1 MEHGPTAGAG
11 GASSTVA
18 TDGICLTVLV
28 AVRPPLEEVSLLGKC
43 VWQEVSKE
51 VDAQLVSALVAK
63 NASIEL
69 HVVR

>member
-1 MEHGPTAGAG
+1 MGPT
-11 GASSTVA
+11 
-18 TDGICLTVLV
+18 DGLCLTVLV
-28 AVRPPLEEVSLLGKC
+28 AVRPPLEDVSLLGKC

-51 VDAQLVSALVAK
+51 VDAQLVSTLVAK